1 MKNRVICILLAAF
14 LMSGCQKEIKKNSNN
29 EGYNRKK
36 AVEYALK
43 YSESRNPDY
52 PNMQLNCTNFVS
64 QCLAA
69 GGKKEDTGKTP
80 EKGHGVSF
88 DRDKNKWYSNK
99 KVWNS
104 RRPASFYTSVSF
116 VRTDCFFEYWTE
128 VRGLRLE
135 KYRNTFEGREK
146 LIRKAEPGD
155 VFLFYNGEGTII
167 HFGLITKKTEQ
178 DLFFSA
184 NTKDR
189 KNFSIC
195 NINSTYYPVYGVLF
209 VK

>member
-1 MKNRVICILLAAF
+1 MKKTIFLIAAAVLL
-14 LMSGCQKEIKKNSNN
+14 LSGCQKEIKKNPNN

-43 YSESRNPDY
+43 YAEERNPEY
-52 PNMQLNCTNFVS
+52 PNMQMNCTNFVS

-69 GGKKEDTGKTP
+69 GGKKEDQGKFP
-80 EKGHGVSF
+80 GDGHGISF

-99 KVWNS
+99 KVWDS
-104 RRPASFYTSVSF
+104 RRPASFSTSVTF
-116 VRTDCFFEYWTE
+116 VRTDAFFEYWTE
-128 VRGLRLE
+128 RRGLTLK
-135 KYRNTFEGREK
+135 KYRNTFEGRGK
-146 LIRKAEPGD
+146 LIKEAEPGD
-155 VFLFYNGEGTII
+155 VFLFYDGKGAII
-167 HFGLITKKTEQ
+167 HFGLVTKKTDL

-189 KNFSIC
+189 RNFSIC
-195 NINSTYYPVYGVLF
+195 DINSSYYPLYGVLF